1 MYSRVSSYRTRALK
15 MMAAHSVAVWM
26 VLLVVLPAH
35 AVVAHARLVTRPLAP
50 LLLPRWSA
58 TATPAM
64 CVRPEADDDA
74 LLVEETLRWLDNWVI
89 RHNLCPFASGVR
101 GHVRTVVCRDE
112 RVLDLIADEA
122 TRLRA
127 IDASEPATTL
137 VLLPAFADF
146 SVLMELQEEAE
157 ARVRA
162 DGDADIQLLVF
173 HPAAEFDDSIND
185 PADLALRSPH
195 PLLHLLRDS
204 DVTAVEEQ
212 WIATHGEPP
221 TVQERNAAYLRG
233 LGWQAASDAVGRSS
247 GTAAQ
252 S

>member
-1 MYSRVSSYRTRALK
+1 
-15 MMAAHSVAVWM
+15 
-26 VLLVVLPAH
+26 
-35 AVVAHARLVTRPLAP
+35 
-50 LLLPRWSA
+50 
-58 TATPAM
+58 M
-64 CVRPEADDDA
+64 CARPEEDDDE
-74 LLVEETLRWLDNWVI
+74 LLVEQTLRWLDNWVI

-101 GHVRTVVCRDE
+101 GHIRTIVCRDE

-137 VLLPAFADF
+137 VLLPAFAHF
-146 SVLMELQEEAE
+146 PELMGLQEEAE

-162 DGDADIQLLVF
+162 NAHGDAHIQLLAF

-204 DVTAVEEQ
+204 DVTAAEEH
-212 WIATHGEPP
+212 WIATHGAPP

-252 S
+252 